1 MISNR
6 RTIWPWSHA
15 IVTLCCGGSLCGWL
29 LIKSCCSVLTYE
41 AHRDLGYFY
50 GSSYVAA
57 PNGSRSPG
65 LSRTRDGLLVAEMD
79 LNLCRQVN
87 DEWNFKV
94 RLSPSLSSSVCM
106 SDLGIWNSAGFLF
119 SWTSSFMCVLEKH
132 ICSGKVNILQDL
144 QKIIIDNWKIILNS
158 KWPRGTR
165 LLKDI
170 CYLDPHS
177 EKFKNLSFEKSALI

>member
-6 RTIWPWSHA
+6 RTIQPWSRA
-15 IVTLCCGGSLCGWL
+15 IISLCCGGSLCWL
-29 LIKSCCSVLTYE
+29 LIKSRCSVLIYE
-41 AHRDLGYFY
+41 AHHDLGYFY

-94 RLSPSLSSSVCM
+94 RLFPSLSK
-106 SDLGIWNSAGFLF
+106 LF
-119 SWTSSFMCVLEKH
+119 NVYVWSGNLELCWLLFFWISSFICVFWRNTSVLGRL
-132 ICSGKVNILQDL
+132 ICCRICKKLSSTIGKQYCILSDQGEPDCNR
-144 QKIIIDNWKIILNS
+144 IFAI
-158 KWPRGTR
+158 
-165 LLKDI
+165 
-170 CYLDPHS
+170 
-177 EKFKNLSFEKSALI
+177 